1 MTRSELI
8 NKLSENYPSL
18 SKQQIENFVLLF
30 FRKVIDTISQG
41 GRVEL
46 RGFGSF
52 SARSRQPRAGRNP
65 RTGVTVF
72 IGEKSAPFFKAGKEL
87 RLLLNRKFSTS
98 TPLPK
103 VGELREAKRAEN
115 S

>member
-8 NKLSENYPSL
+8 AKLSETYPAL
-18 SKQQIENFVLLF
+18 SKQQIENFVVLF
-30 FRKVIDTISQG
+30 FGKVVETVSQG

-52 SARSRQPRAGRNP
+52 SARNRRPRSGRNP

-72 IGEKSAPFFKAGKEL
+72 IDEKNAPFFKAGKEL
-87 RLLLNRKFSTS
+87 RLLLNRNLSQNTS
-98 TPLPK
+98 QNVTESK
-103 VGELREAKRAEN
+103 YAGK
-115 S
+115 